1 MSENQDVKSRHSK
14 SDDGSSSIIDEGQYD
29 QDQDLKNQS
38 QSSKLTPPD
47 QSDQD
52 KMTTPPQADNMFTS
66 PSERNEDESLAFINE
81 QLSFLNEAS
90 GELATTIHRS
100 NKQVRLDIA
109 KKSRDSGMRR
119 RELYKSPAKR
129 FAQIQGRG
137 VKRSPGKLT
146 LNRPKVA
153 RQSLE
158 VQSVSDQ
165 VNMLDDKD
173 DAKDEDESSDDDN
186 NWMILEESDTDAPI
200 NEALEENVLRS
211 NLTASNVKKLLHQ
224 VITNE
229 HVVAMVKNTL
239 LAENE
244 KVEAHYEPKMT
255 RSKVKHIIQE
265 EGDVLHPWPLSPL
278 KKSKPSGASFLEVD
292 FSDDEEEDDEYDP
305 SKEPD
310 PVSDEDAESMTS
322 SQVSDTG
329 SPAPSTPKTPR
340 SCDRLSDFSITPTN
354 RDGWSPM
361 GPPSQKHLL
370 GRKYQEAMAAS
381 DKTEEET
388 IALRTRSKLSLTETT
403 LTELESTFVAPDITA
418 DMYDTQ
424 CDDNDWQ
431 TFLTSL
437 VKPCEDTND
446 GGDEEDPE
454 YDYLEDAAKSQ
465 VDRED
470 LRSDRAVQVSK
481 REMNQLMDELFDVYE
496 DMELEEAEKQKMKK
510 MARNN
515 LIKSHKK
522 ERRVVTVVTSS
533 APGALKMTESERL
546 QVEDQMRKHV
556 QLLSQQYVLSQSS
569 QETHGS
575 VAADCTF
582 LLKEIKC
589 FASSSS
595 LVTPDRR
602 SAFYAHNL
610 DGALRLVSETKDWG
624 QCQLPEGRIPSPEK
638 SLTSLLA
645 KHYTNLSS
653 NQKDRILEVVD
664 SDQKG
669 RDLNDPATLPSPKS
683 PLPVLTRQQK
693 ETVWNSD
700 VFFCSNLLPIGGFDL
715 SVPKVKQRIT
725 FTEAEDNLLA
735 LGYDQFSSFP
745 LHRELIQKFLLP
757 CKTPDQIKIR
767 IKNLSAS
774 KIGDNVIKQLKR
786 TKQLPE
792 FPQYGLDWEESLMK
806 APKDQ
811 LINRNFPYWCKEMK
825 IKEIIGTSGEVSVDR
840 PMVGRKRRARS
851 VNLPI
856 RTKEN
861 KSKSQLKKTRSAPTT
876 PADPDLVDSLSM
888 SAIMSKT
895 QDSSLDTE
903 FKTLSRDI
911 VMVNSPQPRWKKSLQ
926 QSARKSPVPGFISL
940 DQCSGLDNDGQP
952 ASPINIRILD
962 SVPSPAGIHSVASPA
977 HPTLSN
983 PGTPKSRQGVQEQIT
998 PHKPDSVR
1006 ALPVSPIVIV
1016 QGKPPVTCAKPTFL
1030 VVNSVGSVS
1039 VAGQRITPVKTV
1051 SCRDRV
1057 VPSVL
1062 EARTTGALGTPP
1074 KRTETLSNI
1083 VELPLSGGGKLLIT
1097 PPKRDS
1103 KQDGNLKS
1111 NQSCIDSPTTIIS
1124 PSGPLRQSTPENVH
1138 SSQEL
1143 LAKAHGNVTPENVR
1157 HSEESPA
1164 KSALE
1169 IVASYAPFI
1178 YSPLKSDT
1186 LSPEKFSELIQLSQ
1200 ERTPTKSSAFVPRYR
1215 PVAPNPFFSSP
1226 TKTVSPFLGKDKS
1239 PRRKQLAKKAQAIC
1253 PKGFVL
1259 KNYVSPS
1266 KKAAT
1271 NIVHRVLKRNI
1282 PKILPRNSPRSEL
1295 QIKIRSPDSSKKKS
1309 SQFSDEEK
1317 GEYDM
1322 IESEDLSD
1330 DNDDVVNSEK
1340 TRGKIGRSGN
1350 KSNQKS
1356 RQKVARPESDDTQSE
1371 NEDGNDLYDSQNDD
1385 EEDLDDEDH
1394 MAELMAASSRI
1405 GFAQKKGGLKDKNR
1419 SKAQKRKDS
1428 ALAMLAPDL
1437 LNTDPQKD
1445 DRDTAFAQ
1453 AYLCRARE
1461 VLKTDD
1467 DTYEAFLKLLYDFGK
1482 SDFSP
1487 VKLYKELRVVLK
1499 EYPDLV
1505 TDFAGFLLPE
1515 QAVECGCYMTTQ
1527 EFIRARTFLRKLE
1540 VHFLRHPT
1548 HFQKCL
1554 KVLSSWSQKHNKSA
1568 AELKVAL
1575 EPLLKGQIHLLQEL
1589 SLFFKDE
1596 HPPESYL
1603 TDYEEITLG
1612 ESDEE
1617 ADFDGFEEVELPD
1630 EEDISGTKK
1639 CQCRCHNNPVDTNY
1653 FKRNKHCYSCCL
1665 KVIDGELFYR
1675 VNTKT
1680 LKKVKVIFHKPIK
1693 GRSVQKEEVKDGA
1706 RNHDNGEWYEDDTAA
1721 AEKENMDISLLEEQP
1736 RNKSMNKMK
1745 ISLKKKAKG
1754 RFMTLNEMAES
1765 PQKGSIS
1772 GSPPRSEAQKSITPN
1787 KELTS
1792 QATASNEGAGQR
1804 RGVATSLFGVIDDT
1818 SSSIQ
1823 RKHILPQDLPV
1834 TGTAVIPDQRLAN
1847 PRSLCEGQGIS
1858 KDSSVMQQGSVTLP
1872 VQSAPILESDS
1883 SRLLAQTVKAFE
1895 SSGMRL
1901 PVQLAQTSE
1910 PACIVL
1916 PAKVSENRTFQ
1927 GNGTEAGI
1935 RHFSTETM
1943 TSTVPGPSVST
1954 HTYCEDTS
1962 LKSSSS
1968 SSSLPNNLDLMT
1980 EDASLSPQ
1988 KRLTPAVNLLR
1999 HAGEFGSPSKD
2010 STCSDILAKAV
2021 KAAMIGQGDVTMDTT
2036 LMDGRGNTRGSSS
2049 ILAKAFSE
2057 AMIGQGDSSMDCS
2070 FLTTSTSASQPNLNL
2085 ELSSN
2090 SAFSM
2095 VSCPRPEDSQK
2106 TGQLLRP
2113 GATGS
2118 DRSGVQRDD
2127 KLRKGFTGCVS
2138 EFDVAMESMPNVS
2151 TDQSRNTDS
2160 AGQALTSRHIN
2171 ASMDKTSG
2179 DIVNVSTPQL
2189 GTCQASSSPPST
2201 TETDEADSVKTNT
2214 SCVSSSDEGSRSQ
2227 DWSKETDR
2235 KILEHVKECGTS
2247 PRTFDELAKQM
2258 GNKTGTQVLKR
2269 FQHMLELLGQETA
2282 SDNDTSSS
2290 SRSSELQ

>member
-1 MSENQDVKSRHSK
+1 MSENQDTNSK
-14 SDDGSSSIIDEGQYD
+14 PCKSSSAESSLNTVDQCD
-29 QDQDLKNQS
+29 QDQHVKNQFPLVKS
-38 QSSKLTPPD
+38 TITPE
-47 QSDQD
+47 QQGQYTAS
-52 KMTTPPQADNMFTS
+52 TTPEDGNMFSS
-66 PSERNEDESLAFINE
+66 PVERNEDESLAFINE
-81 QLSFLNEAS
+81 QLSFLNSAS

-100 NKQVRLDIA
+100 NKQVRQEIA

-146 LNRPKVA
+146 QSRPKVA
-153 RQSLE
+153 RKSLD
-158 VQSVSDQ
+158 VPNASVDT
-165 VNMLDDKD
+165 LDC
-173 DAKDEDESSDDDN
+173 DEDDDSNDEGESSDDDN
-186 NWMILEESDTDAPI
+186 CWTILEESDTDAPI

-239 LAENE
+239 RAENE
-244 KVEAHYEPKMT
+244 KFEAHYEPKMT

-278 KKSKPSGASFLEVD
+278 KNPKPPGASFLEVE
-292 FSDDEEEDDEYDP
+292 FPDDEEEDDEYDP

-310 PVSDEDAESMTS
+310 SVSDEDTESMTS

-329 SPAPSTPKTPR
+329 SPAPSTPQTPR
-340 SCDRLSDFSITPTN
+340 SCDRLSDFNITPST

-370 GRKYQEAMAAS
+370 GRKYQEAMAAA

-424 CDDNDWQ
+424 CDDNEWQ

-437 VKPCEDTND
+437 VKPCETEDTND

-454 YDYLEDAAKSQ
+454 YDYLEDAAKSE

-496 DMELEEAEKQKMKK
+496 DVEMEEAEKQKMKK

-522 ERRVVTVVTSS
+522 QRRVTTVVTSS
-533 APGALKMTESERL
+533 APGALTMTESERL

-556 QLLSQQYVLSQSS
+556 QLLAQLYVMSQSS

-575 VAADCTF
+575 VAADSTF
-582 LLKEIKC
+582 LLKELKC

-595 LVTPDRR
+595 LVTPVRR

-610 DGALRLVSETKDWG
+610 DGALKLVSETKEWV
-624 QCQLPEGRIPSPEK
+624 QCPNPEGRTLSPEK

-645 KHYTNLSS
+645 KHYTNLNS

-664 SDQKG
+664 GDQG
-669 RDLNDPATLPSPKS
+669 QDLKDPATLPSPKS
-683 PLPVLTRQQK
+683 TLPQLTQTQR
-693 ETVWNSD
+693 ETIWNGD
-700 VFFCSNLLPIGGFDL
+700 VFLYPSLLPLGGFDC

-767 IKNLSAS
+767 IKNLSAT
-774 KIGDNVIKQLKR
+774 KIVDNVIKKLKR

-792 FPQYGLDWEESLMK
+792 FPQYGLDWDESQMK

-811 LINRNFPYWCKEMK
+811 HINRDFPYWCKEMR
-825 IKEIIGTSGEVSVDR
+825 IKEIICTRGEVTPDKEI
-840 PMVGRKRRARS
+840 VGRKRRARS

-856 RTKEN
+856 RTKEKKN
-861 KSKSQLKKTRSAPTT
+861 KPQSKKTRSAPAT

-888 SAIMSKT
+888 DAISSKS
-895 QDSSLDTE
+895 QDLSLDAE
-903 FKTLSRDI
+903 FKTQNKDVL
-911 VMVNSPQPRWKKSLQ
+911 MGNSPQPRWKKSLKQ
-926 QSARKSPVPGFISL
+926 NSRKTPSPGFISL
-940 DQCSGLDNDGQP
+940 DQCSSIESEGPP
-952 ASPINIRILD
+952 ASPINIRIID
-962 SVPSPAGIHSVASPA
+962 NVSSPVGTHRVSSPA
-977 HPTLSN
+977 HPMTPN
-983 PGTPKSRQGVQEQIT
+983 PGTPQEQIT
-998 PHKPDSVR
+998 PQKSDSVKT
-1006 ALPVSPIVIV
+1006 LPVSPIVIV
-1016 QGKPPVTCAKPTFL
+1016 QGKSPVTCATPTFL
-1030 VVNSVGSVS
+1030 VVNSIGSVS
-1039 VAGQRITPVKTV
+1039 VAGQRVTPVKVV
-1051 SCRDRV
+1051 SCRDQV
-1057 VPSVL
+1057 IPSVL
-1062 EARTTGALGTPP
+1062 GTNA
-1074 KRTETLSNI
+1074 NI
-1083 VELPLSGGGKLLIT
+1083 VEATGTPQVTTVSNNAGLSSGSDGTLFTT
-1097 PPKRDS
+1097 PS
-1103 KQDGNLKS
+1103 KS
-1111 NQSCIDSPTTIIS
+1111 NSRQDPPAILS
-1124 PSGPLRQSTPENVH
+1124 PSVPVKESTPENVQ
-1138 SSQEL
+1138 STQRSL
-1143 LAKAHGNVTPENVR
+1143 TKIRGKITPENTH
-1157 HSEESPA
+1157 HSEKSPA

-1169 IVASYAPFI
+1169 IMASYAPFI
-1178 YSPLKSDT
+1178 YSPLRSDT
-1186 LSPEKFSELIQLSQ
+1186 LSPEKFSELNQQSQ

-1259 KNYVSPS
+1259 KTYVSPS
-1266 KKAAT
+1266 KKAAN
-1271 NIVHRVLKRNI
+1271 NIVHRVLKRNV
-1282 PKILPRNSPRSEL
+1282 PKILPRNSPRNEL
-1295 QIKIRSPDSSKKKS
+1295 QIKIRSPESSKKKS
-1309 SQFSDEEK
+1309 NQLSDEEIMSK

-1322 IESEDLSD
+1322 LESEYLSD
-1330 DNDDVVNSEK
+1330 DNDDAEK
-1340 TRGKIGRSGN
+1340 MAGKIRRNGTKN
-1350 KSNQKS
+1350 NQKA
-1356 RQKVARPESDDTQSE
+1356 RQKTTSVTRPESDDTQSE

-1405 GFAQKKGGLKDKNR
+1405 GFAQKKGEMKDKNR

-1437 LNTDPQKD
+1437 LSTDPQKD

-1461 VLKTDD
+1461 VLKGDD
-1467 DTYEAFLKLLYDFGK
+1467 DTYETFLKLLYDFGK

-1487 VKLYKELRVVLK
+1487 VKLYRELRVVLK
-1499 EYPDLV
+1499 NYPDLV

-1540 VHFLRHPT
+1540 VHFHRHPT

-1554 KVLSSWSQKHNKSA
+1554 KILSSWSQCQNKNA

-1589 SLFFKDE
+1589 SLFFKE
-1596 HPPESYL
+1596 ERPPESYM

-1630 EEDISGTKK
+1630 EEDTSGTKK
-1639 CQCRCHNNPVDTNY
+1639 CLCRCHNNPANTNY

-1675 VNTKT
+1675 VNTKV

-1693 GRSVQKEEVKDGA
+1693 ARSVQKEVNDDS
-1706 RNHDNGEWYEDDTAA
+1706 RNHGNREWYEDDTAA
-1721 AEKENMDISLLEEQP
+1721 AEKENMDISLLEEPP
-1736 RNKSMNKMK
+1736 RTKSMNKLK

-1765 PQKGSIS
+1765 PLKGSRS
-1772 GSPPRSEAQKSITPN
+1772 VSPRSETQRSKTPTHD
-1787 KELTS
+1787 LTG
-1792 QATASNEGAGQR
+1792 QATTSNKGEGQR
-1804 RGVATSLFGVIDDT
+1804 RGVATSLFGVTDDA
-1818 SSSIQ
+1818 SSSHQ
-1823 RKHILPQDLPV
+1823 NKDILAQDV
-1834 TGTAVIPDQRLAN
+1834 SVVGSAVISDQRPVESGCLT
-1847 PRSLCEGQGIS
+1847 EGQGS
-1858 KDSSVMQQGSVTLP
+1858 TKPSVVHDSVTIPVKTVQISDAVQTSLP
-1872 VQSAPILESDS
+1872 VQTVQISDAIRTSLPIQIVQSSDS
-1883 SRLLAQTVKAFE
+1883 SD
-1895 SSGMRL
+1895 MRL
-1901 PVQLAQTSE
+1901 AVQEGETSE
-1910 PACIVL
+1910 PAG
-1916 PAKVSENRTFQ
+1916 AKLHLKTVNKCSYTQASN
-1927 GNGTEAGI
+1927 TEASV
-1935 RHFSTETM
+1935 RHLPTHVSV
-1943 TSTVPGPSVST
+1943 STVPSSVVNANS
-1954 HTYCEDTS
+1954 CCDNNS
-1962 LKSSSS
+1962 QKSSSS
-1968 SSSLPNNLDLMT
+1968 KTSLPINLDLMM

-1988 KRLTPAVNLLR
+1988 KRLIPAMNLLR

-2010 STCSDILAKAV
+2010 STCSDIVAKALKV
-2021 KAAMIGQGDVTMDTT
+2021 AMIGQGDVTMDTT
-2036 LMDGRGNTRGSSS
+2036 LMEGNSRGSSS
-2049 ILAKAFSE
+2049 ILAKAFNE
-2057 AMIGQGDSSMDCS
+2057 AMIGQGEGSMDCS
-2070 FLTTSTSASQPNLNL
+2070 FITSSTSASQSNLTL

-2095 VSCPRPEDSQK
+2095 VSCSGSNNSQG
-2106 TGQLLRP
+2106 TGQLIHQ
-2113 GATGS
+2113 ATAESSVVCTDDRQKLGFRKS
-2118 DRSGVQRDD
+2118 DGNTV
-2127 KLRKGFTGCVS
+2127 KECVS
-2138 EFDVAMESMPNVS
+2138 KMR
-2151 TDQSRNTDS
+2151 TDQSEQTLNRSCVETSIHNTC
-2160 AGQALTSRHIN
+2160 
-2171 ASMDKTSG
+2171 G
-2179 DIVNVSTPQL
+2179 DNIQSTDDVL
-2189 GTCQASSSPPST
+2189 ST
-2201 TETDEADSVKTNT
+2201 TTPLSVPSQSSLSNTET
-2214 SCVSSSDEGSRSQ
+2214 CVSSSEEGSRGQ
-2227 DWSKETDR
+2227 VWSKEMDR
-2235 KILEHVKECGTS
+2235 QILEYVKERGTS
-2247 PRTFDELAKQM
+2247 TQTFDYLAQQF
-2258 GNKTGTQVLKR
+2258 GNKTGNQVLRR
-2269 FQHMLELLGQETA
+2269 FQHMLELLADEETA